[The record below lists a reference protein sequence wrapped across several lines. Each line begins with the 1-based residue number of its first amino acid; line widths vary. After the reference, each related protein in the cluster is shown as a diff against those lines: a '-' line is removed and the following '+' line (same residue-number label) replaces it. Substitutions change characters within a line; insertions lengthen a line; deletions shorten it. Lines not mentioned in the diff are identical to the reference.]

1 MRFSIIHNPSNWV
14 RKYNLLKE
22 LVCIYATVRL
32 IPNAGA
38 L

>member
-1 MRFSIIHNPSNWV
+1 MRFSMIHNPSNWV

-22 LVCIYATVRL
+22 LVCIYATERL
-32 IPNAGA
+32 IPIAGA

>member
-1 MRFSIIHNPSNWV
+1 MRFSMIHNPSNWV

-32 IPNAGA
+32 IPIAGA